1 VTRKI
6 RIVALLVPVIAI
18 AAVANAVA
26 QGAVPAA
33 HAASATKIQLR
44 NTSFGKILVDGSGN
58 TVYLFTHDK
67 RNTDTCVK
75 ISGCTGTWPVLKTK
89 GKPTAGKGVR
99 SSLLGTITLAHG
111 VKQVTYAGHPLYGYA
126 FSAGPGDTS
135 YVGTPE
141 FGGNWDAVNASGHAV
156 K

>member
-1 VTRKI
+1 MTRKI
-6 RIVALLVPVIAI
+6 RIVPLLVPVIAI
-18 AAVANAVA
+18 AALANAVA

-33 HAASATKIQLR
+33 HATSATKVQLR

-67 RNTDTCVK
+67 RNMDTCVK

-89 GKPTAGKGVR
+89 GKPTAGKGLR

>member
-6 RIVALLVPVIAI
+6 RIVALLVPALALAALAHAI
-18 AAVANAVA
+18 A
-26 QGAVPAA
+26 QGAVPVA
-33 HAASATKIQLR
+33 HAARATKIQLR
-44 NTSFGKILVDGSGN
+44 NTSVGKILVDGSGN

-67 RNTDTCVK
+67 RNRDTCVK

-89 GKPTAGKGVR
+89 GKPAAGTGVR
-99 SSLLGTITLAHG
+99 SSLLGTITLAQG
-111 VKQVTYAGHPLYGYA
+111 VRQVTYAGHPLYGYA
-126 FSAGPGDTS
+126 FSAGAGDTS

-141 FGGNWDAVNASGHAV
+141 FGGDWDAVSAAGHAV